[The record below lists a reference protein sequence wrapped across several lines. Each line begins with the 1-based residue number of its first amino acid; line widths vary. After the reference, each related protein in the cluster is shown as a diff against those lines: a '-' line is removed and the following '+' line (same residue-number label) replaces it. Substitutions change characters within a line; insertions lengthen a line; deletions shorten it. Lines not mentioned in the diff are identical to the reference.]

1 MSPSDSPTDQP
12 RDQWVSWAAAGELL
26 GLGSGV
32 IRGYIAAGKLQT
44 RPRRGAS
51 PTIYLPSLR
60 QLADE
65 LEAAKRLSQRTV
77 RPHSPVVRARPPDDQ
92 HVWLGTTAAGY
103 LLGITGEWARRRAH
117 ADTLPHVVHD
127 GRVWFRRDLIEQIAA
142 ASAFRSRQHGD

>member
-1 MSPSDSPTDQP
+1 MPPPDSPTDQP
-12 RDQWVSWAAAGELL
+12 HDKWVSWAAAAELL
-26 GLGSGV
+26 GLGPGV
-32 IRGYIAAGKLQT
+32 IRGYVAAGKLQT

-51 PTIYLPSLR
+51 PTIYEPSLR

-65 LEAAKRLSQRTV
+65 LEAAKRRSQRTV
-77 RPHSPVVRARPPDDQ
+77 RPRSPVVGARPPDDQ
-92 HVWLGTTAAGY
+92 HVWLTTTAAGY

-142 ASAFRSRQHGD
+142 ANAFRARQYRD